1 MILVQ
6 TAHFTI
12 NIVQL
17 TYKINLQKKKKEKC
31 KRKIDIDHVKAAAW
45 DKVIAFMNETLPSV
59 AKESL
64 DLHELE
70 NIYLD

>member
-6 TAHFTI
+6 TAHFTT

-45 DKVIAFMNETLPSV
+45 DKVIAFIIETF
-59 AKESL
+59 EGF
-64 DLHELE
+64 DLHEVRKY
-70 NIYLD
+70 IP

>member
-6 TAHFTI
+6 TAHFTT

-64 DLHELE
+64 DLHGLE

>member
-1 MILVQ
+1 MQ
-6 TAHFTI
+6 TAHFTT

>member
-6 TAHFTI
+6 TAHFTT

-45 DKVIAFMNETLPSV
+45 LLSV

>member
-6 TAHFTI
+6 TAHFTT

>member
-6 TAHFTI
+6 TAHFTT

-31 KRKIDIDHVKAAAW
+31 KRKIDIDHVKTAAW

>member
-6 TAHFTI
+6 TAHFTT

-31 KRKIDIDHVKAAAW
+31 KRKIDNDHVKAAAW

>member
-6 TAHFTI
+6 TAHFTT

-31 KRKIDIDHVKAAAW
+31 KRKIDVDHVKAAAW